1 LQGKLVSLMR
11 NIRVGMY
18 VFTSDHEEYRHLA
31 SYLEEFISLKEIEL
45 VLLGGTELTE
55 NKARVTSVAEE
66 LFPGMKVSNTA
77 VHFEPSRREGNVARM
92 VALILG
98 SLRFKPKVISARR

>member
-1 LQGKLVSLMR
+1 MR

-18 VFTSDHEEYRHLA
+18 VFTSEHQEYRHLA

-45 VLLGGTELTE
+45 VLLGGTESTE

-66 LFPGMKVSNTA
+66 LFPGMKVTLQCTS
-77 VHFEPSRREGNVARM
+77 SRRVEKEMWRAW
-92 VALILG
+92 
-98 SLRFKPKVISARR
+98 